1 MRDFAQLW
9 GSCAVTKGSLGP
21 VDCGSVRTL
30 RRTYVSLRKIRS
42 HYPTPEEFVAA
53 IRDDHAL
60 EVYTTEGYEPG
71 EEVLLELS
79 FTGLPG
85 KMMVR
90 AIGQEW
96 HAARPRLRVRAGGTV
111 LCTGTEWRKIQFLL
125 RVASNDIQLTARR
138 RHVRLPVLVEVRWR
152 RRGERDFR
160 IAAISEISEG
170 GALLL
175 TSVADRPTIEDEVI
189 VEITPPGSARPLE
202 ILSVVRNIAN
212 EDGVGLEFLARDMGG
227 VHRLR
232 EVIRRLVEQ

>member
-1 MRDFAQLW
+1 M
-9 GSCAVTKGSLGP
+9 
-21 VDCGSVRTL
+21 
-30 RRTYVSLRKIRS
+30 RKIRS
-42 HYPTPEEFVAA
+42 HYGTPEDFVAA
-53 IRDDHAL
+53 IRQDSAL
-60 EVYTTEGYEPG
+60 EVFTTDGFEPG

-111 LCTGTEWRKIQFLL
+111 MCAGSEWRKVQFLK
-125 RVASNDIQLTARR
+125 RVATGDIKLTARR

-152 RRGERDFR
+152 RRNERDFKT
-160 IAAISEISEG
+160 AALSEISEG
-170 GALLL
+170 GSLLL
-175 TSVADRPTIEDEVI
+175 TQDRPDVEDEVI
-189 VEITPPGSARPLE
+189 IEITPPGSARPLE
-202 ILSVVRNIAN
+202 ILAVVRNSQN
-212 EDGVGLEFLARDMGG
+212 DEGVGLEFMARDMGG

>member
-1 MRDFAQLW
+1 M
-9 GSCAVTKGSLGP
+9 
-21 VDCGSVRTL
+21 
-30 RRTYVSLRKIRS
+30 RKIRS
-42 HYPTPEEFVAA
+42 HYPTPEEFAA
-53 IRDDHAL
+53 ALRSDNAL

-111 LCTGTEWRKIQFLL
+111 LCTGSEWRKIQFLH
-125 RVASNDIQLTARR
+125 RVASGDIQLTARR

-152 RRGERDFR
+152 RRGEREFR
-160 IAAISEISEG
+160 TAAISEISEG

-175 TSVADRPTIEDEVI
+175 TTDRPEIEEEVI

-202 ILSVVRNIAN
+202 ILGVVRNVAN
-212 EDGVGLEFLARDMGG
+212 EEGVGLEFMARDMGG

>member
-1 MRDFAQLW
+1 M
-9 GSCAVTKGSLGP
+9 
-21 VDCGSVRTL
+21 
-30 RRTYVSLRKIRS
+30 RKIRS
-42 HYPTPEEFVAA
+42 HYATPEDFAA
-53 IRDDHAL
+53 AVRDENAL
-60 EVYTTEGYEPG
+60 EVFTTDGYDPG

-111 LCTGTEWRKIQFLL
+111 MCAGTEWRKIQFL
-125 RVASNDIQLTARR
+125 RKVATGDVKLTARR
-138 RHVRLPVLVEVRWR
+138 RHVRLPVLVEIRWR
-152 RRGERDFR
+152 LRGERDFET
-160 IAAISEISEG
+160 AALSEISEG

-175 TSVADRPTIEDEVI
+175 TQSGPSVGDEVI
-189 VEITPPGSARPLE
+189 IEITPPGSARPLE
-202 ILSVVRNIAN
+202 ILAVVRNADN
-212 EDGVGLEFLARDMGG
+212 PEGVGLEFMARDMGG

>member
-1 MRDFAQLW
+1 M
-9 GSCAVTKGSLGP
+9 
-21 VDCGSVRTL
+21 
-30 RRTYVSLRKIRS
+30 RKIRS

-53 IRDDHAL
+53 LREQNAL

-111 LCTGTEWRKIQFLL
+111 LCTGSEWRKVQFLQ
-125 RVASNDIQLTARR
+125 RVATGELELTARR

-160 IAAISEISEG
+160 TAALSEISEG

-175 TSVADRPTIEDEVI
+175 TSATERPVVDEEVI

-202 ILSVVRNIAN
+202 ILGVVRNDN
-212 EDGVGLEFLARDMGG
+212 NDEGVGLEFMARDMGG

>member
-1 MRDFAQLW
+1 MRDFAQLLQAHDAPKAALAP
-9 GSCAVTKGSLGP
+9 S
-21 VDCGSVRTL
+21 DCGSVRTL

-125 RVASNDIQLTARR
+125 RVASGDIQLTARR

-160 IAAISEISEG
+160 VAAISEISEG

-175 TSVADRPTIEDEVI
+175 TSIADRPTIEDEVI

>member
-1 MRDFAQLW
+1 MRTR
-9 GSCAVTKGSLGP
+9 G
-21 VDCGSVRTL
+21 
-30 RRTYVSLRKIRS
+30 RTYVSLRKIRS
-42 HYPTPEEFVAA
+42 HYGTPEDFVAA
-53 IRDDHAL
+53 IRQDSAL
-60 EVYTTEGYEPG
+60 EVFTTDGFEPG

-111 LCTGTEWRKIQFLL
+111 MCAGSEWRKVQFLK
-125 RVASNDIQLTARR
+125 RVATGDIKLTARR

-152 RRGERDFR
+152 RRNERDFKT
-160 IAAISEISEG
+160 AALSEISEG
-170 GALLL
+170 GSLLL
-175 TSVADRPTIEDEVI
+175 TQDRPDVEDEVI
-189 VEITPPGSARPLE
+189 IEITPPGSARPLE
-202 ILSVVRNIAN
+202 ILAVVRNSQN
-212 EDGVGLEFLARDMGG
+212 DEGVGLEFMARDMGG